1 MADYSVTLAPF
12 LSGIEQA
19 QQRRNQEEDRAFQR
33 WQRDQT
39 VQNAQSAT
47 DLDAALGK
55 SALAKIT
62 AMQQPTTQTVTQTV
76 APPPPSP
83 IAAVRPQ
90 MNTPEPGS
98 PFASVVAKGAPQ
110 ASEWVNPVTTQ
121 SQVTTPGA
129 KVKNADAIQAIA
141 GIRGGGKIAYEMAG
155 KEDAAAASARANFY
169 RMLHEAKSPA
179 DVEIAVQLA
188 NESGAGIPANMVKDK
203 KFQAAIVQA
212 GTVAHQLGN
221 KDGAFKAVLD
231 VLMKGGDAAAVISQF
246 ASGKEG
252 VKPHGQPFVGK
263 DGNYYFLGVD
273 GQTHRADFAGEPI
286 GAGSRPR
293 AGGGVAG
300 GGKAAR
306 VSKTFMDQG
315 GNWWSVMSDGTS
327 KPINDAAGKQ
337 IRGAQNEGIA
347 ARYAKMYQDAGTMGD
362 DPSKVDAAIRAG
374 RAAVNP
380 GGTPAATGQ
389 NALPPG
395 VPVGAKKVGTKGGK
409 PVYEWNDAVTGK
421 TKRAVI
427 E

>member
-33 WQRDQT
+33 WQRDQS
-39 VQNAQSAT
+39 VQSAQSAA

-55 SALAKIT
+55 SALAKIE
-62 AMQQPTTQTVTQTV
+62 AMQRPATQTVTQTV
-76 APPPPSP
+76 APPPTSP
-83 IAAVRPQ
+83 IATARPQ
-90 MNTPEPGS
+90 MSMPESGS
-98 PFASVVAKGAPQ
+98 PLTSVLAGPK

-155 KEDAAAASARANFY
+155 KEDAAASSARANFY

-188 NESGAGIPANMVKDK
+188 NESGAGIPPNMVKDK

-231 VLMKGGDAAAVISQF
+231 ALVNGGDASSVIAKF
-246 ASGKEG
+246 ASGG
-252 VKPHGQPFVGK
+252 DIKPHGQPFIGK
-263 DGNYYFLGVD
+263 DGNYYFLGSD
-273 GQTHRADFAGEPI
+273 GQTHRADFAGGPV
-286 GAGSRPR
+286 GAGARPR
-293 AGGGVAG
+293 AGGGVG
-300 GGKAAR
+300 GGAGKAAR

-327 KPINDAAGKQ
+327 KPINDASGKQ
-337 IRGAQNEGIA
+337 IRGAQNEGVA
-347 ARYAKMYQDAGTMGD
+347 ARYAKMYQDAGVMGD
-362 DPSKVDAAIRAG
+362 DPTKVDAAIRAG
-374 RAAVNP
+374 REAANP
-380 GGTPAATGQ
+380 VGTPAATGQ
-389 NALPPG
+389 NSLPPG
-395 VPVGAKKVGTKGGK
+395 VPAGAKQVGTKGGK
-409 PVYEWNDAVTGK
+409 PVYEWTDAVSGK
-421 TKRAVI
+421 PRRAVI